1 MIYFELIFL
10 SERFE
15 EIPGGNIGFRSYGI
29 HWKNGK
35 FANTDN
41 SLDSSTTA
49 VILTST
55 KFSFQ
60 ANVTKLFVHTYN
72 SGSFYADVSSEISQW
87 NFYLKQ
93 YFFTK

>member
-1 MIYFELIFL
+1 MIF

-15 EIPGGNIGFRSYGI
+15 KVPGGNIGFRSYGI
-29 HWKNGK
+29 HWSGGK

-60 ANVTKLFVHTYN
+60 ANVTKLFVHSYN
-72 SGSFYADVSSEISQW
+72 SGSFYADVSDKLGP
-87 NFYLKQ
+87 NHLLL
-93 YFFTK
+93 